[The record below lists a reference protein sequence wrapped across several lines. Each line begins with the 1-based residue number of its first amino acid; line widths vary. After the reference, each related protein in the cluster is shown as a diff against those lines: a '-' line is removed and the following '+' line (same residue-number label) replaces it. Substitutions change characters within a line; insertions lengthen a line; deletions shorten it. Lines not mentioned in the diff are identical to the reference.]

1 MNNSFSIRYSTTKK
15 LWSNGWGEIFLK
27 SSGGGEARSL
37 ADDDEVPRHAPLI
50 SGGGV
55 IDRIRLPG
63 AKYRYFALMNFF
75 KLLSHSVE

>member
-1 MNNSFSIRYSTTKK
+1 M
-15 LWSNGWGEIFLK
+15 
-27 SSGGGEARSL
+27 

-75 KLLSHSVE
+75 PTTLPLCGIICRFLSVLVLPSKDFCFVKLSMSDFPVSIESFI